1 MADDIR
7 NHSIVCIEQN
17 VRVKKENSTESMP
30 SDSPEPELGCAG
42 SAKERMLQILPL
54 AVCGSVCVLQSSFC
68 TFITEWKDGAI
79 RCREIFQSE
88 AAFKAVA
95 DKLVDVAICYNF
107 DGWLINIENPIQP
120 QHMPQLIDFVKYL
133 KESMHREK
141 PGAKVIWYDSVI
153 QDGSLKWQDM
163 LNPLNS
169 MFFDGSDGIFL
180 NYTWTEQKLES
191 TVTNSASRR
200 QDVFVG
206 VDVFG
211 RNCYGGGGWNTWK
224 WLLSVF
230 DLLLLFKSL
239 NAHSGYGSYQNK
251 TLSSAI
257 FAPGWV
263 YECLPKK
270 TSLKTKTDIDYVS
283 VGMVRIQFKSSRHR
297 LCISWH
303 GDNPFNLPDTDYVS
317 VGRFWET
324 QLGSYLHYHGVTSL
338 PFLSNFCR
346 GYGKIGFKFGQPAM
360 LKQWC
365 NLSAQQIQPTFSNE
379 QFADTKQKL
388 LHTIDDGYNGGGC
401 IQLQGRLKT
410 KDNTQLFK
418 IFSTDMEVKHPLL
431 ISMTTKSSA
440 STGGCLILQLSN
452 GNKIVLWPEID
463 EKTAMDQAVMSVGV
477 HQSAL
482 LSSTNLPKDMQG
494 DDITAVYGA
503 LVGSDCKALLDVT
516 CGMDTSTLN
525 PNGWNQQ

>member
-1 MADDIR
+1 MDAWRDEFNIATQPLSKRTEHGDDTPLTL
-7 NHSIVCIEQN
+7 VCHDLMGGYTDDRFVQG
-17 VRVKKENSTESMP
+17 VPKKECYRFYHWQYVDLFVYFSHHFVSIPPPGWTNAAHTNGVSM
-30 SDSPEPELGCAG
+30 LG
-42 SAKERMLQILPL
+42 
-54 AVCGSVCVLQSSFC
+54 
-68 TFITEWKDGAI
+68 TFITEWKEGAI
-79 RCREIFQSE
+79 RCQEIFQSE

-95 DKLVDVAICYNF
+95 DKLVDVAIYYNF

-133 KESMHREK
+133 KESMHRAK

-153 QDGSLKWQDM
+153 EDGSLKWQDM

-206 VDVFG
+206 VM
-211 RNCYGGGGWNTWK
+211 
-224 WLLSVF
+224 
-230 DLLLLFKSL
+230 
-239 NAHSGYGSYQNK
+239 
-251 TLSSAI
+251 
-257 FAPGWV
+257 
-263 YECLPKK
+263 CLEG
-270 TSLKTKTDIDYVS
+270 IVMEEE
-283 VGMVRIQFKSSRHR
+283 VGI
-297 LCISWH
+297 
-303 GDNPFNLPDTDYVS
+303 P
-317 VGRFWET
+317 GRFWET
-324 QLGSYLHYHGVTSL
+324 QLGSYLHSHGVTSL

-463 EKTAMDQAVMSVGV
+463 EKTAMDQVVMSVGV